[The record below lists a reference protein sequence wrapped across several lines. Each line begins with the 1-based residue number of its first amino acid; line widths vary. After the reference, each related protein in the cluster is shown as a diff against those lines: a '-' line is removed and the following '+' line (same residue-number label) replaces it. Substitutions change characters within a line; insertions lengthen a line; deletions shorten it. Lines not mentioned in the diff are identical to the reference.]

1 MICSYVWASADW
13 DVRAIT
19 SPTLFPSTSRTNP
32 TVSSDS
38 RRLGQKIEWMR
49 TGIAALTTPA
59 AANCSGGDVV
69 FRRFSDEILT
79 ANTGLAYFG
88 EPLSPILKS
97 LRQFL
102 AETFQP
108 LREGWDGQKQMVL
121 F

>member
-1 MICSYVWASADW
+1 MKKLFTLIR
-13 DVRAIT
+13 VRPRILHEATTQSEAIE
-19 SPTLFPSTSRTNP
+19 L
-32 TVSSDS
+32 VSQE
-38 RRLGQKIEWMR
+38 GV
-49 TGIAALTTPA
+49 AALTTPA
-59 AANCSGGDVV
+59 AAGFTAADVV

-79 ANTGLAYFG
+79 ATTVLAYFG

-97 LRQFL
+97 LRQFV